1 MLALPSELPN
11 MSAFSRR
18 AVAIGATAAFI
29 GVLLGLA
36 QSGAEPCPTQ
46 CASGKIPLGIAAPT
60 SGQAVAS
67 TFATQSVKPVE
78 IAVRE
83 LNAAGGLMGMP
94 VELAIADDRCEP
106 GPAINVAN
114 RQVEQ
119 RQVERDKINFII
131 GPICPAAAMAAAPIY
146 AKAGV
151 IQFLPTMT
159 VATLGVLRPSP
170 DTIFSMVATDEQE
183 AQALAAY
190 LAQQKGKKLTVVY
203 TDSSAWREIVKM
215 VRAALPAEMTASA
228 RFEPLIDVTG
238 IYDRLAEQVQRE
250 QPDVIYLALDHAP
263 LVQLV
268 GKLRQRTVKTLLVG
282 GQRMLSYNFWL
293 EARSVAEGIHV
304 IAPIGSPT
312 APELPRTINLFRQAG
327 VIPDLVALNSF
338 ATVQTWAE
346 AVRRAGGGDPKKVI
360 EALRSGDFQT
370 AVGPVAFDQQG
381 NRRDMRYTVLTWQD
395 GQPRKVEQRQ

>member
-1 MLALPSELPN
+1 
-11 MSAFSRR
+11 MSAFGRR
-18 AVAIGATAAFI
+18 AVAIGAAAAFM
-29 GVLLGLA
+29 GALLGIA

-60 SGQAVAS
+60 SGQAVAAA
-67 TFATQSVKPVE
+67 FGAQSVKPVE

-119 RQVERDKINFII
+119 RQAERDKINFVI

-183 AQALAAY
+183 AHALAAY
-190 LAQQKGKKLTVVY
+190 LAQQQKGKRLTVVY
-203 TDSSAWREIVKM
+203 TDSPFWRAIIQM
-215 VRAALPAEMTASA
+215 VRAALPAEMRASA
-228 RFEPLIDVTG
+228 RFEPLIDITG
-238 IYDRLAEQVQRE
+238 IYDRLAEQMQRDP
-250 QPDVIYLALDHAP
+250 PDVIYLALDYAP
-263 LVQLV
+263 LVELV
-268 GKLRQRTVKTLLVG
+268 GRLRQRAVKALLIG
-282 GQRMLSYNFWL
+282 GQRALSYNFWR
-293 EARSVAEGIHV
+293 EARSVAEGIHI
-304 IAPIGSPT
+304 IAPIGLPT
-312 APELPRTINLFRQAG
+312 TPELPRTIDVFRQAG
-327 VIPDLVALNSF
+327 VVPDLVALNSY

-360 EALRSGDFQT
+360 EALRSGNFQT

-381 NRRDMRYTVLTWQD
+381 NRRDMPYTVLTWQD
-395 GQPRKVEQRQ
+395 GQPRNVEQRQ

>member
-1 MLALPSELPN
+1 
-11 MSAFSRR
+11 
-18 AVAIGATAAFI
+18 
-29 GVLLGLA
+29 
-36 QSGAEPCPTQ
+36 
-46 CASGKIPLGIAAPT
+46 
-60 SGQAVAS
+60 
-67 TFATQSVKPVE
+67 
-78 IAVRE
+78 
-83 LNAAGGLMGMP
+83 MP

-114 RQVEQ
+114 RQVE
-119 RQVERDKINFII
+119 RDKINFVI

-146 AKAGV
+146 SKAGV

-159 VATLGVLRPSP
+159 VATVGVLRPSP
-170 DTIFSMVATDEQE
+170 NTIFSMVATDEQE

-190 LAQQKGKKLTVVY
+190 LAQQQKGKKLTVVY
-203 TDSSAWREIVKM
+203 TDSSAWREVVKM
-215 VRAALPAEMTASA
+215 VRAALPADMKASA

-263 LVQLV
+263 LVELV
-268 GKLRQRTVKTLLVG
+268 GKLRQRAVKTLLVG

-293 EARSVAEGIHV
+293 EARSVAEGIQI
-304 IAPIGSPT
+304 IAPIGTPT
-312 APELPRTINLFRQAG
+312 IPELPKTINVFRQAG
-327 VIPDLVALNSF
+327 VIPDLVALNSY
-338 ATVQTWAE
+338 ATFQTWAE
-346 AVRRAGGGDPKKVI
+346 AVRRAGGGDTRKVI

>member
-1 MLALPSELPN
+1 
-11 MSAFSRR
+11 MSAFSQR
-18 AVAIGATAAFI
+18 AVAIGATAAFF
-29 GVLLGLA
+29 GVLFGLA

-46 CASGKIPLGIAAPT
+46 CASGKIPLGITAPT

-67 TFATQSVKPVE
+67 AFGAQFVKPVE

-114 RQVEQ
+114 RQVE
-119 RQVERDKINFII
+119 RDKINFVI
-131 GPICPAAAMAAAPIY
+131 GPICPAAGMAAAPIY
-146 AKAGV
+146 SKAGV

-190 LAQQKGKKLTVVY
+190 LAQQQKGKKLTVVY
-203 TDSSAWREIVKM
+203 TDSSAWREVVKM
-215 VRAALPAEMTASA
+215 VRAALPADMKASA

-263 LVQLV
+263 LVELV
-268 GKLRQRTVKTLLVG
+268 GKLRQRAVKTLLVG

-293 EARSVAEGIHV
+293 EARSVAEGIQI
-304 IAPIGSPT
+304 IAPIGTPT
-312 APELPRTINLFRQAG
+312 IPELPKTINVFREAG
-327 VIPDLVALNSF
+327 VIPDLVALNSY
-338 ATVQTWAE
+338 ATFQTWAE
-346 AVRRAGGGDPKKVI
+346 AVRRAGGGDTRKVI